1 MVHRENLVKSPNES
15 PEQMS
20 PQSPMK
26 RKKLDDD
33 NLNGS
38 KKARTRVR
46 FVPLSSYNKFSLS
59 YASTFSGPAIL
70 VENVTAVSRRCV
82 QDVNYVRSS
91 YRDPLD

>member
-1 MVHRENLVKSPNES
+1 MVHHENLVQSSNES
-15 PEQMS
+15 SEQMS
-20 PQSPMK
+20 PQPPTK

-46 FVPLSSYNKFSLS
+46 FVLSSSCRFDLS
-59 YASTFSGPAIL
+59 YNLTLSGSAIL

-82 QDVNYVRSS
+82 QDIHYLKSS
-91 YRDPLD
+91 YRDHLD